1 MAPEARQCRASRRRE
16 ARVEIRDNNGRECAP
31 GTIGR
36 VWVRGADYWPRFHYT
51 NTEARSGNGSDLVHV
66 GDLGYVDDEGYLRL
80 TGRSSEVVIS
90 GGVNIYPAEIET
102 SSPNTPTSRTSRSSV
117 SRTRIS
123 ARPVAHIVLRPDAG
137 TTADDIRAYLDGKL
151 ARYKVPAVIEI
162 VDALPREDTG
172 KVFKARLAALY

>member
-1 MAPEARQCRASRRRE
+1 M
-16 ARVEIRDNNGRECAP
+16 
-31 GTIGR
+31 
-36 VWVRGADYWPRFHYT
+36 
-51 NTEARSGNGSDLVHV
+51 

-90 GGVNIYPAEIET
+90 GGVNIYPAEIEDVIAEHADVEDVAVFGVT
-102 SSPNTPTSRTSRSSV
+102 DEDLGQ
-117 SRTRIS
+117 
-123 ARPVAHIVLRPDAG
+123 RPVAHIVLRPHAAG